1 MQGIVKIPFFSS
13 IYVTALVSHEKENYT
28 KSTKILQRTFYF
40 IIILINVLL
49 NFGKQILNFET
60 AMSEVL
66 LGLSVG

>member
-13 IYVTALVSHEKENYT
+13 FYVIALVSHEKENYT